1 MQVKYVTII
10 VQDMSESIE
19 FYTKV
24 MGFEVASQHKPVP
37 GVVITLMKSQGDAMV
52 ELIQN
57 PTDEIGLYSV
67 GMQVEDLDATVQE
80 LKSKGARI
88 TMEPVPI
95 TVGTLAFCE
104 DPNGTKIAL
113 IQHH

>member
-1 MQVKYVTII
+1 MEVKYATII
-10 VQDMSESIE
+10 VRDVEESIQ

-24 MGFEVASQHKPVP
+24 LGFELDSQHKPAP
-37 GVVITLMKSQGDAMV
+37 GIVITLMKSEAGAMV
-52 ELIQN
+52 ELIKN
-57 PTDEIGLYSV
+57 PTDEVGLYSM
-67 GMQVEDLDATVQE
+67 GMAVEDLNTTVRE

-95 TVGTLAFCE
+95 SVGFLAFCE
-104 DPNGTKIAL
+104 DPNGVKIAL